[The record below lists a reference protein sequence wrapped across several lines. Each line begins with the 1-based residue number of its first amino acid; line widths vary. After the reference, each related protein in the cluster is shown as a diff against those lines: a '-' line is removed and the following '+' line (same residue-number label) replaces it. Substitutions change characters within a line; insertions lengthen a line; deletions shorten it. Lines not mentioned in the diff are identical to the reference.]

1 MNPAAQLHLPDYEFG
16 RAGES
21 RSSSLPVVTRLQSPW
36 HPEHAV
42 QLSQSLRPLVP
53 PSKVRKTHRARAPP
67 PEQATEHLARLPRS
81 LRQRR
86 RRFPSQPWQR
96 TSDVLC
102 IGIHSLESQK
112 SNPNTCGE
120 AAPSYLTTSGAH
132 AHPGRQDVK
141 RTARFLFSSDR
152 SIAGS
157 DTETRLSSGAQ
168 PSRHGEYFVRAQRKF
183 CCTVY

>member
-1 MNPAAQLHLPDYEFG
+1 MNPAAQLHLPDHESG

-36 HPEHAV
+36 RPGHAV
-42 QLSQSLRPLVP
+42 QPTQSLCPLVP
-53 PSKVRKTHRARAPP
+53 PSKVRKTHRACAPP
-67 PEQATEHLARLPRS
+67 PEQATEHPARLPRS

-86 RRFPSQPWQR
+86 QRFPSQPWQR

-102 IGIHSLESQK
+102 IGTYSLESQK
-112 SNPNTCGE
+112 SNRNTGGE
-120 AAPSYLTTSGAH
+120 AAPPYLITSGAH
-132 AHPGRQDVK
+132 ARPRRQDVK
-141 RTARFLFSSDR
+141 CTARFLFSLDR

-157 DTETRLSSGAQ
+157 DTETRLSSGAR